1 MMDILSRKLSDKE
14 KVRMLPIVEYL
25 QAHDKIDTQTI
36 RRITGK
42 SKTTVFRYVQ
52 RLIDLDVLEREGGSV
67 STMYRRI

>member
-1 MMDILSRKLSDKE
+1 
-14 KVRMLPIVEYL
+14 MLPIVEYL